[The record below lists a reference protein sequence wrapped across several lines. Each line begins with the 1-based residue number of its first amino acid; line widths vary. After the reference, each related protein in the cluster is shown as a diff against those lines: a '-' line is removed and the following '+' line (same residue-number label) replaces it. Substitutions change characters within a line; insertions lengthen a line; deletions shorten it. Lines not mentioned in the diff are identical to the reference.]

1 MREKHQKECRNLNYS
16 QFFLIFISAASGC
29 ASISAFA
36 VLVGDSV
43 GITSSATGIKICA
56 VTAAIK
62 RFKSIIKKKRGK
74 YDHIVLL
81 AKSKINT
88 IEILLCKALSDLYIN
103 HDEFFFSE

>member
-1 MREKHQKECRNLNYS
+1 MRENHQKECRNLNYS

-56 VTAAIK
+56 ITAAIK

-74 YDHIVLL
+74 YDHIV
-81 AKSKINT
+81 
-88 IEILLCKALSDLYIN
+88 
-103 HDEFFFSE
+103 FFSVNNVLR